1 MRVVFKQWKHKNRNS
16 TQVMEEHNNISAT
29 HKKGK
34 ENKAKKSGQ
43 KTLKITN
50 KSNVKQF
57 EFSHVHHKKTNVQ
70 PCSLRDHAS
79 AYSHTRVNTWWFN
92 LATYYLCFPV
102 SQFSP
107 SRLSGPCEITYD
119 ARIQR
124 AGHNREEAESPQA
137 TGKLDTQGVYS

>member
-1 MRVVFKQWKHKNRNS
+1 MRVVFKQWKHNNRNS

-29 HKKGK
+29 HKGK

-57 EFSHVHHKKTNVQ
+57 EFSHVQHNKKTNVQ

-79 AYSHTRVNTWWFN
+79 AYSHTRVNT
-92 LATYYLCFPV
+92 
-102 SQFSP
+102 
-107 SRLSGPCEITYD
+107 
-119 ARIQR
+119 
-124 AGHNREEAESPQA
+124 
-137 TGKLDTQGVYS
+137 

>member
-1 MRVVFKQWKHKNRNS
+1 MRVVFKQWKHNNRNS

-57 EFSHVHHKKTNVQ
+57 EFSHVQHNKKTNVQ

-79 AYSHTRVNTWWFN
+79 AYSHTRVNT
-92 LATYYLCFPV
+92 
-102 SQFSP
+102 
-107 SRLSGPCEITYD
+107 
-119 ARIQR
+119 
-124 AGHNREEAESPQA
+124 
-137 TGKLDTQGVYS
+137 